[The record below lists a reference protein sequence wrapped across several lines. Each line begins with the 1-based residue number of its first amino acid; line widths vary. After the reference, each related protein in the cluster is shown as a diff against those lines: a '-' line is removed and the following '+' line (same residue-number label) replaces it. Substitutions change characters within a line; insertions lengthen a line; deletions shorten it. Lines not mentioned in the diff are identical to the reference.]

1 MTFIALCL
9 LTLIMG
15 CGGAVKNQTAAPLTP
30 VTSRDAKKTR
40 QAAAAGTPRNIATVL
55 AQTPRASDSATLS
68 HGPIVGAVT
77 PQEAMVWIQTSA
89 PANVQARYGMQ
100 PDLADAVTTKAQPI
114 NPDANLTA
122 KIALRD
128 LTPSTEYYLDVL
140 VNGVSQLRAP
150 YARFKTFPPV
160 GAVQDF
166 TFAQL
171 TDFSA
176 SPELA
181 AQTFVSVD
189 QENPDFVIIG
199 GDFPHGKHKDLDS
212 ARANYELMYDTRT
225 SPSIADFVTRILK
238 RYAVAHMWDDHDSGM
253 DNGDKANRLLPLMR
267 RSLEEMFP
275 TYPLPQK
282 GNGDWQKFSYAQA
295 DFFVLD
301 ARSQRDPNNKPDGP
315 NKSMLDGNR
324 LGADSQLEWLK
335 QGLKQSTAQWKF
347 IISPVVFNQ
356 TAKSEDAWGA
366 FRYEHDAIIKFARDN
381 HITNVIVISGDMH
394 AGGIDNGTHSGFPE
408 MLTNGPNGGGC
419 ISTPHPG
426 EWSEGFYGQEPG
438 PCNGYGVAHV
448 YANPPRVELQVKDEQ
463 GRTRVELIVPADTA
477 KK

>member
-1 MTFIALCL
+1 MIFIAFCL
-9 LTLIMG
+9 LALTLG
-15 CGGAVKNQTAAPLTP
+15 CSVATNNQTPSALTP

-55 AQTPRASDSATLS
+55 AQTPRAVDYAMLA

-77 PQEAMVWIQTSA
+77 SQEAVVWIQTNTHA
-89 PANVQARYGMQ
+89 TVQARYSDQ
-100 PDLADAVTTKAQPI
+100 PDLAGALTTEAQPI
-114 NPDANLTA
+114 NPDANFTA

-150 YARFKTFPPV
+150 YTRFKTFPPV

-189 QENPDFVIIG
+189 KENPDFVIIG

-212 ARANYELMYDTRT
+212 TRANYELMYDTRT
-225 SPSIADFVTRILK
+225 SPSIADFVARILG
-238 RYAVAHMWDDHDSGM
+238 RYAVVHMWDDHDSGM
-253 DNGDKANRLLPLMR
+253 DNGDKTNRLLPLMR
-267 RSLEEMFP
+267 RVLEEMFP
-275 TYPLPQK
+275 TYSLPQK

-301 ARSQRDPNNKPDGP
+301 ARSQRDPNEKRDGP
-315 NKSMLDGNR
+315 DKSMLDGNR
-324 LGADSQLEWLK
+324 LGAEGQLEWLK

-347 IISPVVFNQ
+347 IISPVAFNP
-356 TAKSEDAWGA
+356 TAKPEDAWGA
-366 FRYEHDAIIKFARDN
+366 FRYEHDAIVKFTRDN

-394 AGGIDNGTHSGFPE
+394 AGAIDNGAHSGFPE
-408 MLTNGPNGGGC
+408 MLTSGPNGGGC

-438 PCNGYGVAHV
+438 PCNGYGVARV
-448 YANPPRVELQVKDEQ
+448 YADPPRVELQVKDEQ
-463 GRTRVELIVPADTA
+463 GRTRVNLIVPSDAA